1 MKIKL
6 NKFFVKTKSKSHSID
21 NFIYEETLNITG
33 ITSKDIKRRVNK
45 RLNAKP
51 QERRLYIKYR
61 LTKFAIVTT
70 AILTLGVG
78 SAFATSNID
87 LLKELLRG
95 DTNILQKE
103 VRNPNTSIQNDEY
116 KVTLEQ
122 VLAAP
127 HDAIIVFSV
136 EGLTKE
142 ATNALETNS
151 MFLFESTIMLKT
163 TPGSETKN
171 SGYGQA
177 NFGENNTFN
186 KKYFALEVDAI
197 DNPKQEP
204 LRLYLDMVN
213 SPELFITVPMDSNI
227 QTLDF
232 QMNQEAEANGK
243 KYTIEHMGINS
254 ISMVIDSRGFN
265 IIEDAL
271 MPEIFFKMSDGTIK
285 TKNQLVNKYKSS
297 GSILTA
303 YDEDGIYRFYFRFK
317 EIMNLNDIQSVIID
331 NMEYTL
337 NKKVEPKPVVID
349 EKLHRFE
356 SRIIEFE
363 RTEKDGPLMSVD
375 DICKGLGAEYSW
387 DSKNAT
393 LVFTYRGTTLELTA
407 GSSTAIVNGQEIPL
421 KERDYEGVNMQNGE
435 LSIPPYLLEDYFD
448 VDYTLKYSTSM
459 WIITP

>member
-6 NKFFVKTKSKSHSID
+6 NKFFVKAKSNRHSID
-21 NFIYEETLNITG
+21 NMIYEETLNLTG
-33 ITSKDIKRRVNK
+33 ITSKDIKRKVNNK
-45 RLNAKP
+45 LNEKP
-51 QERRLYIKYR
+51 QERRLYMKYR
-61 LTKFAIVTT
+61 LSKFAIVTT

-78 SAFATSNID
+78 SVFATSNID

-151 MFLFESTIMLKT
+151 MFLFESTITLKT

-171 SGYGQA
+171 NGYGQS
-177 NFGENNTFN
+177 NFGDNNIYN

-204 LRLYLDMVN
+204 MRLYLDKVK

-254 ISMVIDSRGFN
+254 ISMVIDSRDWN
-265 IIEDAL
+265 SIKDAL
-271 MPEIFFKMSDGTIK
+271 LPEIFFKMSDGTIK
-285 TKNQLVNKYKSS
+285 TKNQLVNNYKSS
-297 GSILTA
+297 SSILTA
-303 YDEDGIYRFYFRFK
+303 DQEGLYRFYFRFK
-317 EIMNLNDIQSVIID
+317 EIMNLNDIQSVIIE
-331 NMEYTL
+331 NMEYSL
-337 NKKVEPKPVVID
+337 NKKVEPKPIVID
-349 EKLHRFE
+349 EKLHHFE
-356 SRIIEFE
+356 SRIIE
-363 RTEKDGPLMSVD
+363 RTGKDGPLMSVD
-375 DICKGLGAEYSW
+375 DFCKGLGAEYSW
-387 DSKNAT
+387 DNQNTK
-393 LVFTYRGTTLELTA
+393 LVLTYRGTTLELIA

-421 KERDYEGVNMQNGE
+421 RDNEGVYMQNGE
-435 LSIPPYLLEDYFD
+435 LSITPYLLENHFNIDYS
-448 VDYTLKYSTSM
+448 LKYATSM

>member
-6 NKFFVKTKSKSHSID
+6 NKAHSID
-21 NFIYEETLNITG
+21 HLIDEETLNLTG
-33 ITSKDIKRRVNK
+33 ITSKDIKRRVNQ

-51 QERRLYIKYR
+51 QEKRLYMKYR

-78 SAFATSNID
+78 SVFATSNID

-151 MFLFESTIMLKT
+151 MFLFESTITLKT

-171 SGYGQA
+171 NGYGQSS
-177 NFGENNTFN
+177 FGDKNTFN

-204 LRLYLDMVN
+204 MRLYLDKVK

-254 ISMVIDSRGFN
+254 ISMVIDSRGWN
-265 IIEDAL
+265 SIEDAL

-285 TKNQLVNKYKSS
+285 TKNQLVNNYKSS
-297 GSILTA
+297 SSILTA
-303 YDEDGIYRFYFRFK
+303 DQDGLYRFYFRFK
-317 EIMNLNDIQSVIID
+317 EIMDLNDIQSVIID

-387 DSKNAT
+387 DNQNAK
-393 LVFTYRGTTLELTA
+393 LVLTYRGTTLELTA

-435 LSIPPYLLEDYFD
+435 LSIPPYLIEDYFD

-459 WIITP
+459 WIISP